1 MTTWPADTSVTPAGH
16 TSRTQQADS
25 LHSTRYALYMSD
37 LSGSSPTL
45 HLTAVITQEGDW
57 YVARCLEIEAVSQG
71 ENVEQALANLRDV
84 VEVYLQE
91 EGLPP
96 ALTHP
101 LVTSID
107 VPIPA

>member
-1 MTTWPADTSVTPAGH
+1 MTPAAH
-16 TSRTQQADS
+16 TSRAQQADS
-25 LHSTRYALYMSD
+25 LHRPRYALYMSD

-45 HLTAVITQEGDW
+45 HLTAVVTQEGDW

-71 ENVEQALANLRDV
+71 ETIEDSLKNLRDV
-84 VEVYLQE
+84 VEVYLEE

-96 ALTHP
+96 APTHP

>member
-1 MTTWPADTSVTPAGH
+1 MTTWPADASVTPDRD

-25 LHSTRYALYMSD
+25 LRSTRYALYMSD

-45 HLTAVITQEGDW
+45 HLTAVIIQEGDW

-84 VEVYLQE
+84 VEVYMQE

>member
-1 MTTWPADTSVTPAGH
+1 MTTRSADTSATPDGD
-16 TSRTQQADS
+16 TSPAHQADS
-25 LHSTRYALYMSD
+25 LHGTRYALYMSD
-37 LSGSSPTL
+37 LSGASPTL

>member
-1 MTTWPADTSVTPAGH
+1 MTTWPDDTSVTPDGD
-16 TSRTQQADS
+16 TSRTHQADS
-25 LHSTRYALYMSD
+25 LHGTRYALHMSD

-45 HLTAVITQEGDW
+45 HLPAVIIQAGDW

-71 ENVEQALANLRDV
+71 ETLDQALANLRDV

-96 ALTHP
+96 APTHP

>member
-1 MTTWPADTSVTPAGH
+1 MTVTRPLVLRADYQSGM
-16 TSRTQQADS
+16 Q
-25 LHSTRYALYMSD
+25 YAANMS
-37 LSGSSPTL
+37 GPSPTL
-45 HLTAVITQEGDW
+45 HLTAVVTQEGDW

-71 ENVEQALANLRDV
+71 ETVEQALANLRDV
-84 VEVYLQE
+84 VEVYVEE

>member
-1 MTTWPADTSVTPAGH
+1 MTTWPAGISVTPAGH
-16 TSRTQQADS
+16 ASRTQQADS

-45 HLTAVITQEGDW
+45 HLTAVVTQEGDW
-57 YVARCLEIEAVSQG
+57 YVARCLEIDAVSQG
-71 ENVEQALANLRDV
+71 ETLDRALANLRDV
-84 VEVYLQE
+84 VEVYLEE

-96 ALTHP
+96 APTHP

>member
-1 MTTWPADTSVTPAGH
+1 MAEATI
-16 TSRTQQADS
+16 
-25 LHSTRYALYMSD
+25 
-37 LSGSSPTL
+37 L
-45 HLTAVITQEGDW
+45 HLTAAVIREGDW

>member
-1 MTTWPADTSVTPAGH
+1 MTPAAH
-16 TSRTQQADS
+16 TSRAQQADS
-25 LHSTRYALYMSD
+25 LHRPRYALYMSD

-45 HLTAVITQEGDW
+45 HLTAVVTQEGDW
-57 YVARCLEIEAVSQG
+57 YVARCLEIDAVSQG
-71 ENVEQALANLRDV
+71 ESVEQALANLRDV
-84 VEVYLQE
+84 VEVYVEE

-96 ALTHP
+96 VPTHP